1 MGFIMTNS
9 MYELTEQQK
18 KELTEIFGRGVNFK
32 DKERHFYTHDVG
44 ALPSLVKRIVG
55 KTKPAAIVKVKDE
68 KKAIELV
75 NFARK
80 YKIPIV
86 PRAGASSGYGG
97 IIPTKGGIIA
107 DVTPMRKII
116 DIDKENLKVTVGA
129 GAVWY
134 DLESK
139 LNDEGLAV
147 RAVPSSALSATVG
160 GWLAQNGVG
169 YGSYEY
175 GWSQDTME
183 SAKVV
188 LANGEIKEFSGDELG
203 KIIGTMGTTGIITQ
217 VTLKL
222 RKYEK
227 TAAISAGFPDASSMK
242 EAIKKVE
249 EKNIPIW
256 AISFLNPQWA
266 DMKNNAPYKTHYGET
281 VDEHRPE
288 LPHSYICNFA
298 YPESRDVSGLEDLIK
313 EAGGEILPDEI
324 AEHETQEWFR
334 SMKVKRLGPSFI
346 PAEVV
351 VPVDKIDTM
360 FKEIDKKIGLP
371 VLVEGMV
378 TKGKET
384 IMLCFIPHSERS
396 FKYNLAFPLALS
408 IVKIA
413 EENGGRIYA
422 SGLYFAQQA
431 DKVYKKR
438 LPLIEEFKKQT
449 DPDDIMNPE
458 TLTGKTMLKTG
469 LSFAKTFEPMARM
482 VGNMSGVGKQEFK
495 NEKKIPG
502 DIISHAYTCAQCGY
516 CVNECDQ
523 YYGRGWESQSPRGKW
538 FFIKEYLA
546 GKMELDQEQVDTFLA
561 CTTCEMCDYYCQLD
575 LPIERSWMT
584 LRENFVQKRGM
595 MTIPPFEIMA
605 QSLDKERNIWANY
618 RVDRDKWLPDDIRAK
633 IKDKADI
640 AYFAGCTASFVEKD
654 VAIGTVRLLD
664 EAGIDFAYLGDKES
678 CCGIPMLVAGK
689 WDVFERIL
697 KMNIANMQKIGAKTV
712 VTSCPACLL
721 MWRTIY
727 PQWAEKLGMEFDIEA
742 KHYSEVLMDKLD
754 VLKPKFKVPINKTI
768 AWHDSCH
775 LGRAGAGVYEPPR
788 ELLKAIPGVKFKEME
803 HNREEALCCGSVVT
817 LIDEPKVASKIGN
830 VRLQEAVDQDADI
843 MAALCPC
850 CLVQFRVAARDNNVD
865 VKIEDLGALAARSLG
880 YDLPDTTNDALVAWA
895 TFEKMIELMEPENMT
910 EMMVE
915 LLPDMIGAMPSYMQ
929 AMMKTVKYVPGMDVL
944 MKPMMPVMM
953 PMLMPTLMPKV
964 MPKMLKAV
972 EKRVPMPDYMK
983 EQMPDLMPDAMGN
996 LLPNMLPQIIPLL
1009 TPEMIAYIKAN

>member
-1 MGFIMTNS
+1 MTDSIYKLN
-9 MYELTEQQK
+9 EQQRQ
-18 KELTEIFGRGVNFK
+18 ELSDIFGRGVNFR
-32 DKERHFYTHDVG
+32 DKERCFYTHDVG
-44 ALPSLVKRIVG
+44 ALPSLIRSILG
-55 KTKPAAIVKVKDE
+55 KTKPAAIVKVE
-68 KKAIELV
+68 NEQKAVELI

-97 IIPTKGGIIA
+97 IIPTKGGIVA
-107 DVTPMRKII
+107 DVTPMREII
-116 DIDKENLKVTVGA
+116 SLDKENLRVTVGT
-129 GAVWY
+129 GAIWY
-134 DLESK
+134 DIESK
-139 LNDEGLAV
+139 LNEEELAV
-147 RAVPSSALSATVG
+147 QAVPSSAMSATVG

-183 SAKVV
+183 SARVV
-188 LANGEIKEFSGDELG
+188 LPNGEVKDFSGEELR
-203 KIIGTMGTTGIITQ
+203 KITGTMGTTGIITQ

-227 TAAISAGFPDASSMK
+227 TAATSAKFHNAASM
-242 EAIKKVE
+242 ENAIKKVG
-249 EKNIPIW
+249 EKEVLVW
-256 AISFLNPQWA
+256 AISFLNPLWA

-288 LPHSYICNFA
+288 LPLSYICNFA
-298 YPESRDVSGLEDLIK
+298 YPQSRDVSALEEIIR

-351 VPVDKIDTM
+351 VPVDKIATV
-360 FKEIDKKIGLP
+360 FNELEKKIGLP
-371 VLVEGMV
+371 ILVEGMV
-378 TKGKET
+378 TKGNEA

-396 FKYNLAFPLALS
+396 FKYTLAFPLALS

-413 EENGGRIYA
+413 EQNGGRIYA
-422 SGLYFAQQA
+422 SGLYFANQA
-431 DKVYKKR
+431 EKVYKDRVKVNQG
-438 LPLIEEFKKQT
+438 FKEQF
-449 DPDDIMNPE
+449 DPHDIMNPE
-458 TLTGKTMLKTG
+458 TMTGKSIINMG
-469 LSFAKTFEPMARM
+469 LSFAKAFEPMARM
-482 VGNMSGVGKQEFK
+482 VGNMSGAGNQEFK
-495 NEKKIPG
+495 DEKGLPG
-502 DIISHAYTCAQCGY
+502 DIISHAFTCAQCGY

-618 RVDRDKWLPDDIRAK
+618 RVDRDKWMPDDIRAK
-633 IKDKADI
+633 IKDKAEV

-654 VAIGTVRLLD
+654 VAVGTVRLLD
-664 EAGIDFAYLGDKES
+664 EAGIEFTYLGDKEG

-689 WDVFERIL
+689 WDVFEKIL
-697 KMNIANMQKIGAKTV
+697 KMNIANMQKLGVKTV

-727 PQWAEKLGMEFDIEA
+727 PQWAEKLGMDFDIKA
-742 KHYSEVLMDKLD
+742 KHYSEILVDKLD
-754 VLKPKFKVPINKTI
+754 VLKPKFKVPLNKTI

-788 ELLKAIPGVKFKEME
+788 ELLKAIPGVQFREME
-803 HNREEALCCGSVVT
+803 HNREKALCCGSVVT
-817 LIDEPKVASKIGN
+817 LIDEPRVAAKIGN
-830 VRLQEAVDQDADI
+830 VRLQEATEQDADI

-850 CLVQFRVAARDNNVD
+850 CLVQFRIAAKENNVNME
-865 VKIEDLGALAARSLG
+865 VQDLGALAARSLG
-880 YDLPDTTNDALVAWA
+880 YDIPDTTNDALVAWA
-895 TFEKMIELMEPENMT
+895 TFDKMIELMEPENMT

-915 LLPDMIGAMPSYMQ
+915 LLPEMIGAMPSYMQ
-929 AMMKTVKYVPGMDVL
+929 AMMKTVKYVPGMDML
-944 MKPMMPVMM
+944 MKPMMPIMM
-953 PMLMPTLMPKV
+953 PLLMPSLMPKV
-964 MPKMLKAV
+964 MPKMLVAV
-972 EKRVPMPDYMK
+972 EKRVPMPDHMK
-983 EQMPDLMPDAMGN
+983 EQMPDLMPAAMEN
-996 LLPNMLPQIIPLL
+996 LLPNMLPQIAPLL
-1009 TPEMIAYIKAN
+1009 TPKMIDYIKRN